1 MTQLDND
8 FVYDDSDVSNVGGG
22 GERGEERGEEE
33 RIENNFGPII

>member
-8 FVYDDSDVSNVGGG
+8 FGYDDSDRSNVGGG
-22 GERGEERGEEE
+22 GGRREERGEEK